1 MNVVV
6 LNKLIAAADSV
17 SQMMLN
23 IELRAGRPQLMDKAV
38 AEESICILVG
48 TTGELRGQ
56 VVISCNQDVALR
68 AANRMMQGMGSGQ
81 WDELAQSA
89 LQEFGNMTMGTFS
102 TLLSQEEINI
112 DITPPTMIQ
121 GEGITLSGEKGI
133 KLPMYNK
140 QDESDVIYLTLMM
153 REGA

>member
-23 IELRAGRPQLMDKAV
+23 VELRSGKPQLMDKPI
-38 AEESICILVG
+38 AEESVCILVG

-89 LQEFGNMTMGTFS
+89 LQEFGNMMMGTFS
-102 TLLSQEEINI
+102 TLLSQDEINI
-112 DITPPTMIQ
+112 DITPPTLIQ
-121 GEGITLSGEKGI
+121 GQGISLSGEKGI
-133 KLPMYNK
+133 KLPMHNK
-140 QDESDVIYLTLMM
+140 LDDADIIYLTLML